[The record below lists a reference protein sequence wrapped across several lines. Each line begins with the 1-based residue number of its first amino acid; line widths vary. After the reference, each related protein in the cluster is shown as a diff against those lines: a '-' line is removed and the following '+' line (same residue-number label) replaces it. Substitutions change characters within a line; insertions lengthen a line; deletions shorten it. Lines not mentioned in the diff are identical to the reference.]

1 MPATSNSRTVCSGVS
16 MVSLSLKSP
25 GTGICDGSVMISTRW
40 LEKRKTYWA
49 RLELL
54 VDRSNKGGI
63 SALDHRE
70 LQELGLL
77 YRQTASD
84 LATVREDV
92 TSNQLAFYLNQLLGR
107 AHNLIDMGQKQNI
120 SGLVRFYTQTYPQ
133 VFRETFLQTLL
144 AFLIFAVTGIASWAV
159 TIHDPA
165 FAHRLLGPQMMDT
178 IEKREMWTQSIVTIK
193 PLAASSI
200 MTNNLSVSFT
210 TFALGITAGIG
221 TIWMMVANGMLISVI
236 GAATWQAGMTL
247 QLWSFVAPHG
257 VLELPAIFIAG
268 GAGLE
273 IARGMLFPGMLPR
286 RVSLVKAGGRAA
298 KLLLGT
304 IPLLVVAGLIEGFFS
319 PSGAPVIMK
328 FGLAAALFVALLVY
342 LLGSARPQKV
352 AVTADS
358 AP

>member
-1 MPATSNSRTVCSGVS
+1 
-16 MVSLSLKSP
+16 
-25 GTGICDGSVMISTRW
+25 MISTRW

-54 VDRSNKGGI
+54 VDRSKRGGI
-63 SALDHRE
+63 SALDHLE

-107 AHNLIDMGQKQNI
+107 AHNLIYMGHKQKI
-120 SGLVRFYTQTYPQ
+120 SGLVRFYSQTYPQ
-133 VFRETFLQTLL
+133 VFRETFRQTFL
-144 AFLIFAVTGIASWAV
+144 AFLIFAVTAVASWAV
-159 TIHDPA
+159 TIHDPT

-200 MTNNLSVSFT
+200 MTNNLSVSFA

-221 TIWMMVANGMLISVI
+221 TVWMIVVNGMLIGVI
-236 GAATWQAGMTL
+236 GAATWQAGMAL

-257 VLELPAIFIAG
+257 ILELPAIFIAG

-273 IARGMLFPGMLPR
+273 IARGMLFPGLLPR
-286 RVSLVKAGGRAA
+286 RESLARTGGRAA
-298 KLLLGT
+298 RLVLG
-304 IPLLVVAGLIEGFFS
+304 IVPMLVVAGIIEGFVS
-319 PSGAPVIMK
+319 PSGIAAPLK
-328 FGLAAALFVALLVY
+328 FLLAAVLFAALATY
-342 LLGSARPQKV
+342 LARP
-352 AVTADS
+352 S
-358 AP
+358 SLRN